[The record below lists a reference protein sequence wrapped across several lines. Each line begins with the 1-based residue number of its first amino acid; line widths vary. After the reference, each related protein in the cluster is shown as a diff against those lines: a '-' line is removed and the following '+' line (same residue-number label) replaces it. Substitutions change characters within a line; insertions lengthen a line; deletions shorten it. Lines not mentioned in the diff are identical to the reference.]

1 MSFFDDWFSSS
12 PQDAKDYRV
21 RIAVP
26 PGNKSVFGGPMTGGG
41 LDFSKGLWEG
51 LFGGGDD
58 TSNGSENDVSEVLAP
73 IRRTK
78 GVLFPYTPT
87 MNVQHLIEYMD
98 YDLVHTNYQFG
109 SFSKSRPPQI
119 DVGGVFTAQ
128 SDAEAKYMI
137 GAIHFLRT
145 VSKMHFGEK
154 TTTPGKP
161 PPVLR
166 FYAYGDL
173 MFKNVPVVIRSFSY
187 DLPNEV
193 DYVEVDV
200 PYSGGK
206 KVGSKDSQSGV
217 FRTKVPSVMNVF
229 VSMSVQHRPS
239 DVRTDWNYN
248 DFRKGMLVKNEGF
261 I

>member
-1 MSFFDDWFSSS
+1 
-12 PQDAKDYRV
+12 
-21 RIAVP
+21 
-26 PGNKSVFGGPMTGGG
+26 
-41 LDFSKGLWEG
+41 
-51 LFGGGDD
+51 
-58 TSNGSENDVSEVLAP
+58 
-73 IRRTK
+73 
-78 GVLFPYTPT
+78 
-87 MNVQHLIEYMD
+87 
-98 YDLVHTNYQFG
+98 
-109 SFSKSRPPQI
+109 
-119 DVGGVFTAQ
+119 
-128 SDAEAKYMI
+128 
-137 GAIHFLRT
+137 
-145 VSKMHFGEK
+145 
-154 TTTPGKP
+154 
-161 PPVLR
+161 
-166 FYAYGDL
+166 

>member
-1 MSFFDDWFSSS
+1 MSFLDDWFSSN

-26 PGNKSVFGGPMTGGG
+26 PGNNSVFGSGNTGG
-41 LDFSKGLWEG
+41 LDFSNGLWEG

-58 TSNGSENDVSEVLAP
+58 TSSGTKNDASEVLAP
-73 IRRTK
+73 IRKTN
-78 GVLFPYTPT
+78 GVLFPYTPM
-87 MNVQHLIEYMD
+87 MNIQHMVEYMD

-119 DVGGVFTAQ
+119 DVTSVFTAQ

-145 VSKMHFGEK
+145 VTKMHFGEFSES
-154 TTTPGKP
+154 PGKP

-173 MFKNVPVVIRSFSY
+173 MFKNVPVIIRGFSY

-193 DYVEVDV
+193 DYVEVEI
-200 PYSGGK
+200 PYSGGT
-206 KVGSKDSQSGV
+206 DSGV
-217 FRTKVPSVMNVF
+217 FKTKVPSIMSVF
-229 VSMSVQHRPS
+229 VTLTVQHRPS
-239 DVRTDWNYN
+239 DVRTNWNYN
-248 DFRKGMLVKNEGF
+248 DFRKGVLVKNQGF

>member
-26 PGNKSVFGGPMTGGG
+26 PGNKSVFGGGNTGG

-58 TSNGSENDVSEVLAP
+58 TSSGTEDDASEVLAP
-73 IRRTK
+73 IRRTN

-87 MNVQHLIEYMD
+87 MNVQHLIEYTD

-119 DVGGVFTAQ
+119 DVGGIFTAQ

-145 VSKMHFGEK
+145 VSKMHFGEN
-154 TTTPGKP
+154 TATPGKP

-173 MFKNVPVVIRSFSY
+173 MFKNVPVIIRSFSY

-200 PYSGGK
+200 PYRGGK
-206 KVGSKDSQSGV
+206 KVGGGSDSGV
-217 FRTKVPSVMNVF
+217 FKTKVPSVMNVF

-239 DVRTDWNYN
+239 DVRTNWNYN
-248 DFRKGMLVKNEGF
+248 DFRKGVLVKNEGF